1 MKRVL
6 MVGMV
11 TAFAMSVLAQEK
23 GPAIGAAPAGDAKR
37 GTMNTSMPG
46 KTIPSF
52 GRPVQGGTVALLSSA
67 QDSLKSLSVGGVPQA
82 YAVLGLTD
90 EQTKAIEAICK
101 EGRAEYSETY
111 KSMAMHGQMSSD
123 DYQKKIAER
132 REKQAAISAKYD
144 LRMGEILTAEQKAQ
158 LSKIKALAE
167 QKSAEDKKIA
177 ETAAMASKEALEMYK
192 KKLYAI
198 LPPEQA
204 KKIEEQDQ
212 APRQNADVIAPKP
225 ATPPATR

>member
-1 MKRVL
+1 
-6 MVGMV
+6 MVVMV
-11 TAFAMSVLAQEK
+11 TAFAMTVLAQEK

-46 KTIPSF
+46 KTVPSF
-52 GRPVQGGTVALLSSA
+52 GRGPVHGGTVALLSSA
-67 QDSLKSLSVGGVPQA
+67 QDSLRSLSFGGVPQA

-90 EQTKAIEAICK
+90 EQTKTIEALCK

-111 KSMAMHGQMSSD
+111 KNMAMHGQTSPEE
-123 DYQKKIAER
+123 YQKKIAER

-177 ETAAMASKEALEMYK
+177 ETAAAASKEALEMYK

-212 APRQNADVIAPKP
+212 ASKQNADVIAPKP